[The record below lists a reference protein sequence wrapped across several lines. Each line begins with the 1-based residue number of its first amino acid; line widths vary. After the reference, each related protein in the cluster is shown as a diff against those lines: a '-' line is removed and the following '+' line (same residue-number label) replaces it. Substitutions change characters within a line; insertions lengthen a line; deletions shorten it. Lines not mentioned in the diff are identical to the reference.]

1 MALSLSLSLP
11 PFYSKFTIRI
21 LRTNECHV
29 FAQMVILKNDND
41 PAGSRLSCNFSLARD
56 VLVLSINA
64 SDESSFRERKFCN
77 CRMYS

>member
-56 VLVLSINA
+56 VLVLSMTRFKR
-64 SDESSFRERKFCN
+64 FRRIFVSREEIL
-77 CRMYS
+77 